1 MCQAIRNCNFMSG
14 GAYVDAITT
23 DLTKKRYNR
32 ISKVY
37 DLMEKPIE
45 VALFRH
51 WRKDLLR
58 MVSGGVLEVGIGT
71 GKNIPYYPKE
81 ASVVAVDISKKM
93 LEKARKKATHAITK
107 LSFAV
112 MDAENLALKNY
123 SFGTIVATFAY
134 CSVPDAIQG
143 FLELK
148 RVCKKDGRILLL
160 EHVRSRQPLLGKLMD
175 FLNPLTLRVAGFN
188 INRETGRSIKCGG
201 LNLILEKNLKW
212 NVFEFFMASP

>member
-23 DLTKKRYNR
+23 DLTKKRYDR

-58 MVSGGVLEVGIGT
+58 MVSGEVLEVGVGT
-71 GKNIPYYPKE
+71 GKNIPYYGDE

-93 LEKARKKATHAITK
+93 LERARKKATIAITK
-107 LSFAV
+107 PSFVV
-112 MDAENLALKNY
+112 MDTENLALKNH
-123 SFGTIVATFAY
+123 SFGTIVATFVY
-134 CSVPDAIQG
+134 CSVPDAVKG

-148 RVCKKDGRILLL
+148 RVCKQEGRILLL

-175 FLNPLTLRVAGFN
+175 VLNPLTLRVAEFK
-188 INRETGRSIKCGG
+188 INRETGRNIKCGG

-212 NVFEFFMASP
+212 NVIEFFMASP